1 MAIISYRTCQDR
13 YCDNFFQYLCQND
26 YDTEKFDDEFD
37 QIHNV
42 KKRCNSC
49 VDKVMKAFDNSLEMS
64 SDKEVKIS
72 CDKEVHQLFTN
83 NNKPEDVHDSD
94 AIVIDEDNNTIEMVE
109 EN

>member
-1 MAIISYRTCQDR
+1 
-13 YCDNFFQYLCQND
+13 
-26 YDTEKFDDEFD
+26 
-37 QIHNV
+37 
-42 KKRCNSC
+42 
-49 VDKVMKAFDNSLEMS
+49 MKAFDNSLEMS